1 METFAYLQT
10 AVDFEDSNS
19 AAELRSLNELK
30 LPVPHTVMVGA
41 IAVGVAA
48 ATLGHA
54 EEAQA
59 LLRPGNQGP
68 GVTRLQAT
76 LPVAND
82 GIYGPRTENAVR
94 AFQRRAGLAVDGI
107 AGPRTLAALGLP
119 TNLGPGGGGGG
130 TTPISGSAVVTGGV
144 VRIRSAPNG
153 AIVGRVTRGTRVSL
167 TGRQSYAGGYTWAE
181 LASGNWIAR
190 EFLSASMGGDRP
202 IAGGATIT
210 GNGVRIR
217 TSPGGS
223 VVGALYRGDRVSLT
237 GRESFSDGRTWSQ
250 LASGNWVAK
259 QYIRY

>member
-10 AVDFEDSNS
+10 AVNFEDSNS
-19 AAELRSLNELK
+19 APELRSFNELK
-30 LPVPHTVMVGA
+30 LPVPQTVLVGA

-59 LLRPGNQGP
+59 LLRPGNRGS

-130 TTPISGSAVVTGGV
+130 TAPISGNAVVTGGV

-153 AIVGRVTRGTRVSL
+153 AIVGRVSSGTRVSL
-167 TGRQSYAGGYTWAE
+167 TGRQSYAGGYTWAQ

-190 EFLSASMGGDRP
+190 EFVSVAGGDRP

-223 VVGALYRGDRVSLT
+223 VVGALYRGDRVALT
-237 GRESFSDGRTWSQ
+237 GRESFSGGRTWSQ